1 MDFLPDKIPWG
12 IIIGLGVLAV
22 VWVVVSEEV
31 DRRRC
36 GNQVGFQASVLPPQ
50 PTVTPFVPTISSS
63 GLGQKF
69 YFGNRVIMYHGT
81 RLEWARDILS
91 KDRWKLG
98 LDGKIFMTPD
108 FQLAV
113 RHAIKGGLSGTVI
126 ELYVGPNVYLDKFA
140 DKEFCAQIVGG
151 EAGKYYRLKGIR
163 ANKLLDPNDRQ
174 KQVC

>member
-1 MDFLPDKIPWG
+1 MDFLPETIPWG
-12 IIIGLGVLAV
+12 VIIGLGVLAV
-22 VWVVVSEEV
+22 IWVVVAEEV

-36 GNQVGFQASVLPPQ
+36 GNQVGFQVSALPPQ
-50 PTVTPFVPTISSS
+50 PTVTPPVPAMSST
-63 GLGQKF
+63 GLGQMF
-69 YFGNRVIMYHGT
+69 YFASQVIMYHGT
-81 RLEWARDILS
+81 SLEWARDILS

-98 LDGKIFMTPD
+98 LTGKIFVTPD

-113 RHAIKGGLSGTVI
+113 RHASKGGTKGAVV
-126 ELYVGPNVYLDKFA
+126 ELYVGPNVYLHKFA

-163 ANKLLDPNDRQ
+163 ANRLLDPNDKQ